1 MIRKIFAILLVCSLA
16 MTVLFVVPA
25 RAASASQ
32 TPVPF
37 DFSELAINGLSFMVL
52 VVGIVQAAKKL
63 GLEGRGLTILAMA
76 LGITLAIGYQV
87 SQIYPTFK
95 VWFDIVVFGLGG
107 GVAATGYYDLVNE
120 RFPKTANLKQIA
132 KLLKEKDGD

>member
-1 MIRKIFAILLVCSLA
+1 MIRKLFAILLVCSLA
-16 MTVLFVVPA
+16 MAVVLPA
-25 RAASASQ
+25 RAAETSQ
-32 TPVPF
+32 TPVSF
-37 DFSELAINGLSFMVL
+37 DFNELAINGLSFMVL

-76 LGITLAIGYQV
+76 LGITLAIGFQV

-120 RFPKTANLKQIA
+120 RFPKTSNLKQIA